1 MPNAEC
7 RISNVEKGPAKSI
20 NNGQL
25 AINNFECNVEFP
37 RSIEMQEY
45 LESSK
50 NLDIRHS
57 ALYIRHFA
65 GYAQYKPSNAE
76 KNVDLKRLIYV
87 CLHERGGFQDLQ
99 RFLRID
105 HSYKNQHDHDG
116 DEYPIP
122 FDASC

>member
-1 MPNAEC
+1 MVNVSVGQDKGAER

-57 ALYIRHFA
+57 ALYIVIRW
-65 GYAQYKPSNAE
+65 
-76 KNVDLKRLIYV
+76 
-87 CLHERGGFQDLQ
+87 
-99 RFLRID
+99 LR
-105 HSYKNQHDHDG
+105 
-116 DEYPIP
+116 PV
-122 FDASC
+122 